1 LSLGVLL
8 PYVLGSFAANSLI
21 TRYLARENL
30 LDAGLVSGVRFVSGA
45 LALLLLAAALRE
57 RPELGRRNLL
67 PALWLGTYAVCIS
80 YGYEYIG
87 AAAGTFVF
95 YAMVLVTLVATDLV
109 RGQRVPGRRLVG
121 AGVALAGLG
130 VLASRSV
137 GTVTPLG
144 VTLLA
149 ATGAAWGLY
158 TVSGRSDADPRT
170 ATTGHFT
177 VLGLALL
184 LPTVALLTP
193 AADVTVTRSGLVW
206 ATVMGSVTTAFAYA
220 AWYACQRSLTATS
233 AGTVQLIV
241 PVLTAIGAVLLLDEE
256 FTTRLTIAA
265 VLVALGMWLAR
276 ARPPAED
283 RTSGSAS
290 LR

>member
-1 LSLGVLL
+1 MCKAPAVDSTRPSAVSLGVLL

-21 TRYLARENL
+21 TRYLAQENL

-57 RPELGRRNLL
+57 RPKLGRANLL

-80 YGYEYIG
+80 YGYEHIG

-95 YAMVLVTLVATDLV
+95 YAMVLVTLVATDLL
-109 RGQRVPGRRLVG
+109 RRQSVPGRRLLG
-121 AGVALAGLG
+121 AGVALAG
-130 VLASRSV
+130 
-137 GTVTPLG
+137 
-144 VTLLA
+144 
-149 ATGAAWGLY
+149 
-158 TVSGRSDADPRT
+158 
-170 ATTGHFT
+170 HFT
-177 VLGLALL
+177 VLAAVLL
-184 LPTVALLTP
+184 LPTVGLLTP
-193 AADVTVTRSGLVW
+193 AADVTVTWSGLVW

-233 AGTVQLIV
+233 AGTVQLVI
-241 PVLTAIGAVLLLDEE
+241 PVLTAVGAVLLLDEE

-276 ARPPAED
+276 ARPPVAD
-283 RTSGSAS
+283 RTARSATP
-290 LR
+290 R